1 MWKFFVKNVRFTIT
15 VVLALSIAGLV
26 SMLTIPKESNPEVVI
41 PFVVVS
47 TPFPGASALD
57 VEQFVTNEIEDV
69 VLGLEDTVEVTSTS
83 AIGASTVAIEFE
95 IGSDI
100 DKKIADV
107 KDAVDLAQ
115 AELPSDALDP
125 IVQEVS
131 FDDSPIKTYALAG
144 PYDAAQLRKAAE
156 DLKDELERIP
166 GLTEASVIGGEGREL
181 RAIVSE
187 DALRQYDLSLQAFL
201 GALRGADSNIPV
213 GTIVRGSSELSVRFD
228 ASINR
233 IEQLSDIVISSQNGV
248 NIYFTDIVEIV
259 DGYSERR
266 ASSRLTNDTVE
277 SESAVVIQIFKKS
290 GGNILEIVDA
300 ADAEFERA
308 KSDYLPQ
315 GITVEIVDD
324 TAQFIRD
331 DLRNLSLSGLQ
342 TTIIVI
348 VFIFLLLGVR
358 ESLLAGLAIPLTFL
372 ITFIFLSA
380 LGFTLNFLSLFSLI
394 LSLGI
399 LVDAAIVMTEGV
411 YANIERGLGPQGAAL
426 ATIDEFRIPLLS
438 GTATTIFAF
447 LPMLLTSG
455 IIGQFIKSIPVTVSI
470 VLLSALFVAIALIPT
485 FAMILLSRKKK
496 QRSGYFT
503 RKVASLKARL
513 QIDER
518 YKRFVDWRDDQFAQV
533 QSWYRNILNS
543 YLTNSRRAKWF
554 VRGILLAFILSLAL
568 PISGLLKVDMFP
580 RTDMDNVYVDIELP
594 EGSILSETE
603 KVVSQIES
611 YLKNR
616 DEIRYFLVSAGSGSN
631 VSGGRGSNIGSA
643 TIRLIDGKRPDS
655 RILTEQYQADLETQI
670 TNADIVVQQ
679 LGSGPEQGAPVEVQI
694 IGPELEVLESLA
706 NDIEALLSG
715 IDGTRN
721 VDTSVDLSAGEY
733 ALSVNRSVAA
743 SYGVA
748 PSDIATVLRTA
759 VFGSDVL
766 TVSDG
771 GEDLDVVLKY
781 DLGQDISA
789 DNREIQ
795 LERILGIAI
804 TTPFGDVPLSTFVT
818 ASLEPSRTAISH
830 EDGDRIVR
838 VTSQIRQGFLAA
850 DIFTELNRQ
859 LPSIAV
865 PDGYMVS
872 AGGQNEETDESFAD
886 LGRAMIL
893 GIILIAGL
901 LILQFNSFR
910 QPLIVIS
917 SIPLALIGVLP
928 GLTMI
933 NQPLS
938 FPGMI
943 GVVALAG
950 IVVNNGIIL
959 LDKMNENRRDGAS
972 KSQAIELAAVAR
984 LRPILLTTVTTVA
997 GLLPL
1002 VLTQPSWA
1010 PLGFA
1015 IIFGL
1020 LFSTVLTLL
1029 VVPILYLIFA
1039 ENEIE

>member
-1 MWKFFVKNVRFTIT
+1 MWKFFVNNVRFTMT

-26 SMLTIPKESNPEVVI
+26 SMLTIPKESNPEVII

-57 VEQFVTNEIEDV
+57 VEEFVTDEIEDV
-69 VLGLEDTVEVTSTS
+69 VLGLEDIVEVTSTS
-83 AIGASTVAIEFE
+83 AIGVSSIAIEFE

-100 DKKIADV
+100 DKKISDI
-107 KDAVDLAQ
+107 KSAVDIAK

-131 FDDSPIKTYALAG
+131 FDDTPIKTYALAG
-144 PYDAAQLRKAAE
+144 PYDAAQLRKAAQ
-156 DLKDELERIP
+156 DVKDELERIP
-166 GLTEASVIGGEGREL
+166 GLTEAEVIGGEEREL
-181 RAIVSE
+181 RAIVRE
-187 DALRQYDLSLQAFL
+187 EALRQYGLSLSAVL

-213 GTIVRGSSELSVRFD
+213 GTIVRGSNDISVRFD
-228 ASINR
+228 ASISS
-233 IEQLSDIVISSQNGV
+233 IDQLSDIVISSRGGANV
-248 NIYFTDIVEIV
+248 YFTDVVEIV
-259 DGYSERR
+259 DGYAERR
-266 ASSRLTNDTVE
+266 ASSRLTSDSVD
-277 SESAVVIQIFKKS
+277 SQSAIIIQVYKKS
-290 GGNILEIVDA
+290 GGNILDIVDA

-308 KSDYLPQ
+308 LSSYLPE
-315 GITVEIVDD
+315 GVTVEVVDD

-331 DLRNLSLSGLQ
+331 DLRNLSISGLQ

-348 VFIFLLLGVR
+348 VFIFFLLGVR

-372 ITFIFLSA
+372 ITFIFLNA

-411 YANIERGLGPQGAAL
+411 YANIERGLGPREAAL

-470 VLLSALFVAIALIPT
+470 VLLSALFVAIAIIPT
-485 FAMILLSRKKK
+485 FAMMMLTRDKKV
-496 QRSGYFT
+496 RSGFI
-503 RKVASLKARL
+503 ARGIRWVIVKIHL
-513 QIDER
+513 PSR
-518 YKRFVDWRDDQFAQV
+518 YDRFLIWRDAQFAKAQE
-533 QSWYRNILNS
+533 WYRGVLTS
-543 YLTNSRRAKWF
+543 YLENTKRAKWF
-554 VRGILLAFILSLAL
+554 VRGIVFAFVLALAL
-568 PISGLLKVDMFP
+568 PVMGLLKVDMFP
-580 RTDMDNVYVDIELP
+580 RTDMDNVYIDISLP
-594 EGSILSETE
+594 EGSVLAETE
-603 KVVSQIES
+603 KVTSQVEA
-611 YLKNR
+611 YLKGR
-616 DEIRYFLVSAGSGSN
+616 EEIEYYLVSAGSGSAVN
-631 VSGGRGSNIGSA
+631 GGRGSNIGSA

-655 RILTEQYQADLETQI
+655 RILTEQYQADLEARI
-670 TNADIVVQQ
+670 AGADIVVQQ
-679 LGSGPEQGAPVEVQI
+679 LGSGPEQGAPIEVKI
-694 IGPELEVLESLA
+694 VGPELERLETLA
-706 NDIEALLSG
+706 SEIEALLTTVE
-715 IDGTRN
+715 GTRN

-743 SYGVA
+743 SFGIA

-759 VFGSDVL
+759 VFGADVL
-766 TVSDG
+766 TVRDG

-789 DNREIQ
+789 DDRAIQ
-795 LERILGIAI
+795 LERILGITIA
-804 TTPFGDVPLSTFVT
+804 TQAGDMPLSTFVT
-818 ASLEPSRTAISH
+818 ADLEPSRTAITR
-830 EDGDRIVR
+830 EAGDRIVR
-838 VTSQIRQGFLAA
+838 VTSQVRQGFLAA

-865 PDGYMVS
+865 PDGYIVS

-893 GIILIAGL
+893 GIILIAAL

-928 GLTMI
+928 GLTII

-959 LDKMNENRRDGAS
+959 LDKMNENRRMGLS
-972 KSQAIELAAVAR
+972 KSNAIEQASVAR
-984 LRPILLTTVTTVA
+984 LRPILLTTVTTVV

-1029 VVPILYLIFA
+1029 VVPILYLRFA